1 MQNKI
6 IVIYAVLLSVPRALL
21 GDGAASCEELLG
33 YANSLV
39 AQRDYYRGISVLKQ
53 AAYFADDPKTK
64 ALCIFKIG
72 EAYQKSRKYK
82 SSVGYLERY
91 IAYAADDTLRY
102 RAQMYLGASYLQLG
116 RYDKAGASF
125 SLAERMKNDGAG
137 LVWAAYSSIQ
147 QGEFAASSHIL
158 RSIVEDREGD
168 AIALGSQEILQ
179 EIATYRDSR
188 RSARTASI
196 LSTLCPGLGQLY
208 ARHYYDGAQA
218 FILVNSFAYMTYAS
232 FRLGVLDEQSHLATA
247 LSAAVTGMF
256 YYANILGAGRTAAY
270 RNQRKLDHSL
280 KQIRFLIHNN
290 LGLAPGLGFSFS
302 L

>member
-1 MQNKI
+1 M
-6 IVIYAVLLSVPRALL
+6 LLSVPRTLL
-21 GDGAASCEELLG
+21 GDGAASGEELLG

-72 EAYQKSRKYK
+72 EAYQKSRKYQ
-82 SSVGYLERY
+82 SSVEYLERY
-91 IAYAADDTLRY
+91 IADAAADTLLY

-116 RYDKAGASF
+116 RYNKAVASF
-125 SLAERMKNDGAG
+125 SLAERMKSDGAG

-147 QGEFAASSHIL
+147 QGEFAAASHIL

-168 AIALGSQEILQ
+168 AIALGSKEILR

-196 LSTLCPGLGQLY
+196 LSALCPGLGQLY

-232 FRLGVLDEQSHLATA
+232 FRLGALDEQSHLATA
-247 LSAAVTGMF
+247 LSAAVTGIF

-302 L
+302 LYSL